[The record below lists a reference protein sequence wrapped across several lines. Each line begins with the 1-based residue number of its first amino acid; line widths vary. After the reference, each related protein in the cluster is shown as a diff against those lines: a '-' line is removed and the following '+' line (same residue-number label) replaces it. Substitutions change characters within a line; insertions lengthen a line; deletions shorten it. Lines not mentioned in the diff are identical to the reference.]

1 MTDPARLLLSLI
13 AGAALAAAEPPSLTV
28 PFAAAPPPLA
38 ATADAA
44 GWSSAALVP
53 ALGQSINPS
62 RKTAPVLLPTEI
74 RLLWDADTL
83 YLRYDCTDAAV
94 YTPFA
99 KHDDPLYQGDA
110 CEVFIDAVGDARQ
123 WFEVQVASNGA
134 VFDSNAVLTGEP
146 RSDDNRKLTADACN
160 QDLWSWTGY
169 DVEGIHATGATRSGG
184 WTTTLAIPAK
194 AINRRLG
201 RSAFTAGQLLHANL
215 LRYDWSEPGADGK
228 RALTAMNWAP
238 VVDGCPHISPKA
250 MGALLLQR

>member
-1 MTDPARLLLSLI
+1 MTDTIRLLISLT
-13 AGAALAAAEPPSLTV
+13 AGAVLAAAEPPSLAV

-53 ALGQSINPS
+53 SLGPSINPS
-62 RKTAPVLLPTEI
+62 RTVAPVLLPTEI

-83 YLRYDCTDAAV
+83 YVRYDCTDAVV

-110 CEVFIDAVGDARQ
+110 CETFIDAVGDARQ

-134 VFDSNAVLTGEP
+134 TFDSNAVLTGEP
-146 RSDDNRKLTADACN
+146 RSDDNRKLTAETCN
-160 QDLWSWTGY
+160 RELWSWTGY
-169 DVEGIHATGATRSGG
+169 DLEGLRAAGATRAGG
-184 WTTTLAIPAK
+184 WTATLAIPAT

-201 RSAFTAGQLLHANL
+201 SVAFTAGQTLHANL

-238 VVDGCPHISPKA
+238 VIDGCPHISPKA
-250 MGALLLQR
+250 MGTLLLAR